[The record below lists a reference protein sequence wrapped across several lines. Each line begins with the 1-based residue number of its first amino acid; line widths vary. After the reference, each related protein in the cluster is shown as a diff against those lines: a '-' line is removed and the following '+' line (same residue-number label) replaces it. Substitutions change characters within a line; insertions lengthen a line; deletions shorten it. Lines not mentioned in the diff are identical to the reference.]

1 MSRGARGFRTGSGT
15 VPRSAALAAL
25 LAAATVAPVA
35 AQVMFGPGGPG
46 GRQPLPLRSA
56 RTASFTATEGTW
68 MSLDVSPDG
77 TTIVFDLLGDL
88 YTVPIEGGAAS
99 PLLTG
104 MAYEAQPRFSP
115 DGESVAFISDRSGGD
130 ALWTMRLD
138 LTDTT
143 RVAGGGSSL
152 MLSPAWSPDGVYI
165 VASRSSG
172 LGGVAQLAM
181 YHAERGSPLPL
192 PGSAFQK
199 RVGAAFSPDGRY
211 IWYAGGAGDWTYNAV
226 LPLYQIYRY
235 DRDTGTT
242 TTMTNRYGS
251 AFRPA
256 ISPDGRWLVYGT
268 RYNADTGLRKRD
280 LETGE
285 ESWLAY
291 PVQRDEQESRAP
303 LDVLPGYAFLPDGSA
318 IVISYGGK
326 IWNVPMDGGEATE
339 IPFEAEVELDVGP
352 QVKFE
357 YQIDTT
363 AMVTASQIRNPV
375 VGPGGEQ
382 VVFTAFDRLWI
393 RDLPDG
399 EARRLTDGEAGE
411 FHPQWSPDG
420 RWIAYT
426 TWDDADGG
434 HIMKVAVEGGEPIPL
449 SATAALY
456 YNVAWSPDGE
466 RIVASRGAARQL
478 KEAAGAFFGPI
489 GGEFVWVPAAGPQP
503 AEAEVISPTGLR
515 DVPHFAADDPDR
527 IYTYSPVE
535 GLVSFRW
542 DGTDVKRHLIVRGR
556 QGISGIGDPH
566 PNQWEFLPRRVF
578 PWRQGPDPTDPDP
591 PAEPGGMGSA
601 GLIMLSPEADRAFVQ
616 FGRDLFVVDMAEVGD
631 QPPTI
636 MLLTLDSSPLPI
648 RKVTDVGGEFPS
660 WAPGGGALHW
670 ALGNVLFTYD
680 LDHVEAEEEAEE
692 ETARARALLRVRAA
706 AITDT
711 LQEKRAEADSLE
723 NADEEVPGELE
734 DEITRLQADSVQV
747 VADSLLARADSIRQ
761 AAEEVAE
768 KSAAVRAGDDEVL
781 ADTTET
787 YEAHERR
794 IEAELPRDIP
804 RGTVA
809 LRGGRIITMTEVPD
823 DAPADPEAPAD
834 TADAAPADTADAA
847 PADTLAEAAAEGDTE
862 TEDEAEAEPDE
873 PAMRPHVIENGVV
886 LVTDNRIVA
895 VGPAD
900 SVDVPDSAT
909 VIDVSGK
916 TLVPGYVDTHYHAQ
930 WLVPEVHPEE
940 VWQYLATLS
949 YGVTTTR
956 DPQTATTDILSY
968 TDRVR
973 TGGMIG
979 PRIYSTGPGVFAG
992 ENLRDAD
999 HAKTILRRYAEYFD
1013 TKTLKMY
1020 MTGNRQQRQW
1030 IIQAARDL
1038 ELMPTT
1044 EGGLDY
1050 KIDIT
1055 HAIDGYPGIEHNLPI
1070 APIYSD
1076 VVELFETSQTTNSP
1090 TLLVSYGGP
1099 FGENYFY
1106 THEDVLGDEKL
1117 ATFVPKANIDAR
1129 ARRRGPGAGGSPGE
1143 GGWFLEEEYVF
1154 PRHGEFVKQML
1165 EADGRMAVGSH
1176 GQIQGVGYHWE
1187 LWAMAA
1193 GGASNYDMLRAATI
1207 LGAEAIG
1214 FGGEL
1219 GSIEEGK
1226 LADIVVLN
1234 SNPLDDLRSTVDIGY
1249 VMKDGRLYDGMTL
1262 DEVHPEART
1271 LERQR
1276 PSEASAASASAGIR
1290 NR

>member
-1 MSRGARGFRTGSGT
+1 MTPRGRRTEKLARMGRA
-15 VPRSAALAAL
+15 AALAAL
-25 LAAATVAPVA
+25 VASVAAAPVA
-35 AQVMFGPGGPG
+35 AQVMMGPGGPG

-68 MSLDVSPDG
+68 ISLDVSPDG

-88 YTVPIEGGAAS
+88 YTMPIEGGKAS

-104 MAYEAQPRFSP
+104 MAYETQPRFSP

-130 ALWTMRLD
+130 ALWKMRLD

-152 MLSPAWSPDGVYI
+152 MLSPEWSPDGVYI
-165 VASRSSG
+165 VASRSNG
-172 LGGVAQLAM
+172 LGGVASLAL

-192 PGSAFQK
+192 PGSSFLK
-199 RVGAAFSPDGRY
+199 RIGGAFSPDGRY
-211 IWYAGGAGDWTYNAV
+211 VWYAGGFGDWTYNAV
-226 LPLYQIYRY
+226 LPLYQLYRY
-235 DRDTGTT
+235 DRETGTT

-303 LDVLPGYAFLPDGSA
+303 LDVMPGYAFLPDGSA

-339 IPFEAEVELDVGP
+339 IPFEAEVELDIGP

-363 AMVTASQIRNPV
+363 AMVTASQIRSPV
-375 VGPGGEQ
+375 VGPGGGQ
-382 VVFTAFDRLWI
+382 LVFTAFDRLWI

-399 EARRLTDGEAGE
+399 EPRRLTEGDAGE

-426 TWDDADGG
+426 TWDDSDGG
-434 HIMKVAVEGGEPIPL
+434 HIMKVAVEGGEPIRL

-489 GGEFVWVPAAGPQP
+489 GGEFVWVPTAGPEP
-503 AEAEVISPTGLR
+503 AEAAVISPTGLR

-527 IYTYSPVE
+527 IYAYSPVE

-556 QGISGIGDPH
+556 QGIAGIGDPH
-566 PNQWEFLPRRVF
+566 PNEWEFLPRRVF

-591 PAEPGGMGSA
+591 PAEPGGPQPA
-601 GLIMLSPEADRAFVQ
+601 GLIVLSPAGDRAFVQ
-616 FGRDLFVVDMAEVGD
+616 FGRDLFVADLAEVGD
-631 QPPTI
+631 TPPTI
-636 MLLTLDSSPLPI
+636 TLFRVDDAPVPV
-648 RKVTDVGGEFPS
+648 RKVTDVGGEFAS
-660 WAPGGGALHW
+660 WAPDGGALHW

-680 LDHVEAEEEAEE
+680 LDRVEAEEDEE
-692 ETARARALLRVRAA
+692 EATAHARALLRVRAA
-706 AITDT
+706 AVTDT
-711 LQEKRAEADSLE
+711 LKEKRAEADSLE
-723 NADEEVPGELE
+723 NADEEVPEELE

-747 VADSLLARADSIRQ
+747 EADSLLARADSIRQ
-761 AAEEVAE
+761 AAEEVAA
-768 KSAAVRAGDDEVL
+768 KSAAVRAGDEEVL

-794 IEAELPRDIP
+794 IEAQLPRDIP

-809 LRGGRIITMTEVPD
+809 LTGGRIITMTEVPED
-823 DAPADPEAPAD
+823 TPADTAGAPAD
-834 TADAAPADTADAA
+834 TAGAAPDD
-847 PADTLAEAAAEGDTE
+847 PAETPAEAAEGAEGA
-862 TEDEAEAEPDE
+862 AEAAEEEDTPAEPPE
-873 PAMRPHVIENGVV
+873 PAMKPRIIEDGVV

-900 SVDVPDSAT
+900 SVEVPDSAT

-916 TLVPGYVDTHYHAQ
+916 TLVPGFIDTHYHAQ
-930 WLVPEVHPEE
+930 WLVPEIHPEE

-973 TGGMIG
+973 TGGMTG

-1030 IIQAARDL
+1030 IIQAARYL

-1076 VVELFETSQTTNSP
+1076 VVELFKTSETTNSP

-1154 PRHGEFVKQML
+1154 PRHGEFVKKML
-1165 EADGRMAVGSH
+1165 EADARMAVGSH

-1193 GGASNYDMLRAATI
+1193 GGASNFDMLRAATI

-1214 FGGEL
+1214 FGDEL

-1226 LADIVVLN
+1226 FADIVVLN
-1234 SNPLDDLRSTVDIGY
+1234 SNPLDELRSTVDIHY

-1262 DEVHPEART
+1262 DEIYPEARP
-1271 LERQR
+1271 LERER
-1276 PSEASAASASAGIR
+1276 PAEENAAGAAAGIR
-1290 NR
+1290 GN